1 MGWQEIWGHRQSNF
15 KTMNKED
22 VQAIF
27 MELKRANGFDIVPGK
42 NAPSFLDW
50 VRAYYEHKKLLGLQN
65 GGSVY
70 EVGCGAGAN
79 LFLLMQDGI
88 RIGGADYSAE
98 LFAIVKD
105 VLAAYDVSPLE
116 LDVLEAKETP
126 TEIKYDA
133 VFLDSTAQYFSNEDY
148 AQETLQRMYEK
159 SRHAIAWLDVHDKTK
174 EQDFIAA
181 REQID
186 PDYKKHYAGLPKRF
200 YPKDFFLQFAEE
212 HALDIR
218 FTPCRIP
225 HYWNAPFTYNV
236 YLYKHG

>member
-1 MGWQEIWGHRQSNF
+1 MGWQEIWKNRQSNF
-15 KTMNKED
+15 KMMNKED
-22 VQAIF
+22 VQAVF
-27 MELKRANGFDIVPGK
+27 MELKRANGFDIVPGE

-50 VRAYYEHKKLLGLQN
+50 VRAHYEHKKLLGLQN

-88 RIGGADYSAE
+88 RVGGADYSAE
-98 LFAIVKD
+98 LLAITKEVFAV
-105 VLAAYDVSPLE
+105 YDVPPLE
-116 LDVLEAKETP
+116 LAVLEAKKIP
-126 TEIKYDA
+126 TEVKYDA
-133 VFLDSTAQYFSNEDY
+133 VFLDGVSHYFPAYDY

-159 SRHAIAWLDVHDKTK
+159 SQHAIAWLDIHDKAK

-186 PDYKKHYAGLPKRF
+186 PEYKKHYAGLPKLF

-212 HALDIR
+212 HALDIC
-218 FTPCRIP
+218 FTPCRIS

-236 YLYKHG
+236 YLYRHD